1 MKNKKFPKM
10 VKKEV
15 LPSGKVIY
23 TPRNQKPFIEG
34 KKVIPCLKRTTKKA
48 IVSTKKS
55 YPYK

>member
-1 MKNKKFPKM
+1 MTKVTFLIKFKGGNMKSKKTI
-10 VKKEV
+10 
-15 LPSGKVIY
+15 KVV
-23 TPRNQKPFIEG
+23 RAG